1 MIVKKALTGAL
12 KLSIASVAIRLLSL
26 LTFPI
31 LTRILSPEH
40 YGIASLA
47 TTFIG
52 IFTILAI
59 AGQDSSYVK
68 SFHDNKNYSPGSVD
82 TFYAKDAWNSGLLA
96 SGLSIILWLLYTKW
110 QVIESSPLVSVFIG
124 LGVLGSVLASFSQ
137 VRARLLD
144 KYNVLTIA
152 VLLSGVTSALLCI
165 SAAIYWRNDEVALM
179 LAISSYWVIFLI
191 LPKYSHAERDV
202 SLNSNQIKSM
212 ICIGLPLLM
221 TAPGYWIISSSDRWF
236 LAANVSSYEL
246 GIYSVGVTVA
256 SLGQMVTSALCNVW
270 YPLLSRHL
278 QEDGRVNYD
287 ELQMGQTIIIWIL
300 MTVSFGIC
308 LFGQDILLVM
318 ASSEYQSGGKYIP
331 VVTLGLLF
339 YGINQFQ
346 GFGFTLNRKNH
357 IVPVIWLAGVVLC
370 IILNF
375 ILIPK
380 YHGIGAATSQC
391 IAYLFLALLTW
402 WFSRSFM
409 PFQPRWRDLAFC
421 FFGYSV
427 IVVISNVYLLDM
439 QFITRFITHIGLAA
453 LSILVTSALMM
464 KTSPIR
470 SLRMVCEYFI
480 RRGKL

>member
-82 TFYAKDAWNSGLLA
+82 TFYAKYAWNSGLLA

-256 SLGQMVTSALCNVW
+256 SLG
-270 YPLLSRHL
+270 
-278 QEDGRVNYD
+278 
-287 ELQMGQTIIIWIL
+287 
-300 MTVSFGIC
+300 

-464 KTSPIR
+464 KTSPIS